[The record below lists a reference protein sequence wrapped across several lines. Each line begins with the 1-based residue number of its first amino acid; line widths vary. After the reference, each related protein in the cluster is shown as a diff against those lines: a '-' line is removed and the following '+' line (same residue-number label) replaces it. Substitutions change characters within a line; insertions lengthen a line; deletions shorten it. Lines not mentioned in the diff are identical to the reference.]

1 MTLKGRLDYELT
13 RRYTLTVLA
22 RDGGGEETTGRLR
35 VNVMDV
41 NDNAPV
47 FQKDAYS
54 GSLMENQQV
63 AQQVA
68 RARVS
73 PKNHGSVLLTV
84 MHTALC

>member
-1 MTLKGRLDYELT
+1 MTLRGRLDYELT

-47 FQKDAYS
+47 FQKDTYS

-73 PKNHGSVLLTV
+73 LKSRSSCHIYIRRK
-84 MHTALC
+84 